1 MKRNLFYSFVAALL
15 CLPMVACDKN
25 EAPEPA
31 PEPEPELPK
40 YEAVDMGVSVKWA
53 AYNIGAEKPEEYG
66 GYYAWGETEEKETY
80 SYDNYKLQ
88 GQKVGNIEG
97 TEYDVAKKSW
107 GGEWR
112 MPTCEELQELINN
125 CTWIRTEL
133 NGVGGYK
140 VTAKNGNSIFFPAS
154 GYKWNSDKPSYEGD
168 NGSYWT
174 GTQKD
179 EDNAYYLTMGSKYRF
194 DYSMRFAGQPVRAV
208 HP

>member
-107 GGEWR
+107 GG
-112 MPTCEELQELINN
+112 
-125 CTWIRTEL
+125 
-133 NGVGGYK
+133 NG
-140 VTAKNGNSIFFPAS
+140 ACLPARS
-154 GYKWNSDKPSYEGD
+154 CRS
-168 NGSYWT
+168 
-174 GTQKD
+174 
-179 EDNAYYLTMGSKYRF
+179 
-194 DYSMRFAGQPVRAV
+194 
-208 HP
+208 